1 MAASLEGA
9 GTRSRLRCP
18 RLLVPCLHAALMPL
32 APFPFSITTSIYELQ
47 SPDPP
52 THRCPADSPRRRA
65 EDGAAHGPAD
75 AGTRSQ
81 WWSAPGAGAQRSE
94 ERCVGDVDCVVCALR
109 PAYER

>member
-1 MAASLEGA
+1 Y
-9 GTRSRLRCP
+9 SRCRRHTKFARDWSSDLCSSD
-18 RLLVPCLHAALMPL
+18 LL

-81 WWSAPGAGAQRSE
+81 WWSAPGAGAQPRHGGGGVLPAVPDAERRGTVPAVRRST
-94 ERCVGDVDCVVCALR
+94 
-109 PAYER
+109 P